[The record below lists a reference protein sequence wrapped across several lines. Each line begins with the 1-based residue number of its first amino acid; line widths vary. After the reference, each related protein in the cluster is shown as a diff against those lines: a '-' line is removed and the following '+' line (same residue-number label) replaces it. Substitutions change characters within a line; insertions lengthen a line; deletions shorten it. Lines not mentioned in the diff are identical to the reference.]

1 MAREGGWGQRGLAC
15 GCTEGRLL
23 CLCRGM
29 PAMRAFGQV
38 GPCGRC
44 AGSMR
49 ILGRVRVC
57 CCLTVS
63 GLVSV
68 TCEFEIIAW
77 VRVFRL

>member
-1 MAREGGWGQRGLAC
+1 
-15 GCTEGRLL
+15 
-23 CLCRGM
+23 
-29 PAMRAFGQV
+29 MRAFGQV

-57 CCLTVS
+57 CFLTVS

-77 VRVFRL
+77 VRVFRLLPLSSVGAARAQTDRDTDRQ

>member
-1 MAREGGWGQRGLAC
+1 
-15 GCTEGRLL
+15 
-23 CLCRGM
+23 
-29 PAMRAFGQV
+29 MRAFGQV

-57 CCLTVS
+57 CFLTVS